1 MEELTLFQN
10 RNNELF
16 LGAKRKSH
24 TVAKSIRFRSTQ
36 FASEPFST
44 ANASAQTDVSRQ
56 AITLDYN
63 FFESRF
69 EDVYNAFVAQKK
81 SIDNVSK
88 QLDILRSEIVHSK
101 NIVKYADKNNACRM
115 TYAYIAFF
123 LLFAIGGVII
133 GKLFYR
139 RF

>member
-10 RNNELF
+10 KNNELF
-16 LGAKRKSH
+16 LGTKRKTH
-24 TVAKSIRFRSTQ
+24 TGVKHIRFRATQ
-36 FASEPFST
+36 FESEPSST
-44 ANASAQTDVSRQ
+44 TNVSAQTDVSR
-56 AITLDYN
+56 ITLDYN

-69 EDVYNAFVAQKK
+69 EDVHSALAVQKK

-88 QLDILRSEIVHSK
+88 QLDILRSEIAHLK
-101 NIVKYADKNNACRM
+101 NVVRYADKNNACRM
-115 TYAYIAFF
+115 SYVYIAFF
-123 LLFAIGGVII
+123 ILFAIGGVII